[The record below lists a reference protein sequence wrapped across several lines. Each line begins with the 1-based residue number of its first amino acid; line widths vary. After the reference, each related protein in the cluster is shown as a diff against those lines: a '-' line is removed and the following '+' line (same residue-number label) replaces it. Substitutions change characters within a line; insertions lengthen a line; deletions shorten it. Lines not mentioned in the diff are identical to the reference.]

1 MNNTNLNRGDVI
13 AIDWHG
19 KQRIAIFNEFRE
31 PNIYPTDTLH
41 IYIEMDPANKF
52 ESLIFKDKDYDFSYD
67 LPSITYRLATEEEKT
82 KLYDEICK
90 YFAEEYDS
98 EWYNHF
104 SDSSYYDVLDF
115 LLEEFDIKSDYNMP
129 AFVHEIQNYMWDQMC
144 EFMGQPNKVIHMDDE
159 PFKEELVNKQEFIEK
174 TIGYFTPI
182 LKTYCSEECVK
193 ELIDGFVNSIK

>member
-1 MNNTNLNRGDVI
+1 MN
-13 AIDWHG
+13 
-19 KQRIAIFNEFRE
+19 
-31 PNIYPTDTLH
+31 
-41 IYIEMDPANKF
+41 PANKF

-104 SDSSYYDVLDF
+104 TDSSYYDVLDF
-115 LLEEFDIKSDYNMP
+115 LLEELDIKSAYNMP
-129 AFVHEIQNYMWDQMC
+129 AFIHEIQNYMWDQMC

-159 PFKEELVNKQEFIEK
+159 PFKEELVNKQEFIKKVRYWLEK
-174 TIGYFTPI
+174 HTYDDKYWTSEGDDLYLSNLIGDICKY
-182 LKTYCSEECVK
+182 LEE
-193 ELIDGFVNSIK
+193 

>member
-1 MNNTNLNRGDVI
+1 MNNTNLKRGDVI